1 MKQTRVIY
9 QNKNCYYI
17 KPPLLL
23 APYIAHYTFQF
34 GSKGNVESTNQGS
47 KLLTVLPD
55 ASGCIV
61 MTYDGNELSG
71 YFWGPTTKAVIV
83 GDDRTQVP
91 LRMFIEFMP
100 GGVSQFIRLNQD
112 SVTDL
117 QMPLEEL
124 NKTLEKDLK
133 ILIEAGGSLDEV
145 IKALDTVLFKY
156 FTFINQTQSN
166 KVTPLLPYLRQN
178 KGILTVKDLSEYTFY
193 SPRHLNRLF
202 NESLGINVKT
212 YLRLLRINNAV
223 KQINSSPKELTEIA
237 QFLGYYDQAHF
248 IHDFRAVV
256 GVSPKA
262 YRENMSVF
270 YNENYKF

>member
-9 QNKNCYYI
+9 QSKNHYYI

-34 GSKGNVESTNQGS
+34 GSRSEGETTNQES
-47 KLLTVLPD
+47 NLLTVLPD

-61 MTYDGNELSG
+61 MTYDGNDLSG

-83 GDDRTQVP
+83 GDDRSQVP
-91 LRMFIEFMP
+91 LRMFIEFLP
-100 GGVSQFIRLNQD
+100 GGAAQFIRLNQD
-112 SVTDL
+112 CVTDL
-117 QMPLEEL
+117 QFPLEEL
-124 NKTLEKDLK
+124 DKTFEADLK
-133 ILIEAGGSLDEV
+133 ILIETSSSLDII
-145 IKALDTVLFKY
+145 IKALDNVLFKY
-156 FTFINQTQSN
+156 FDSINKKKPN
-166 KVTPLLPYLRQN
+166 KITTLMPYLKQS

-202 NESLGINVKT
+202 NESLGVNVKT
-212 YLRLLRINNAV
+212 YLRLIRINNAV
-223 KQINSSPKELTEIA
+223 KQIKGGSNEFTAVA
-237 QFLGYYDQAHF
+237 QLLGYYDQAHL
-248 IHDFRAVV
+248 IHDFKTVV

-262 YRENMSVF
+262 YLENMSAF